1 MRNPRDSQY
10 ISALFKV
17 CGNVERI
24 GNHAMNIC
32 GYTKLI
38 EKQGIVFSQEVG
50 VEIDEMQKVCIKAL
64 DFLNEI
70 HHNQED
76 NNQDVKAIEKI
87 EQQID
92 DMTDD
97 YR

>member
-1 MRNPRDSQY
+1 M
-10 ISALFKV
+10 
-17 CGNVERI
+17 
-24 GNHAMNIC
+24 
-32 GYTKLI
+32 
-38 EKQGIVFSQEVG
+38 
-50 VEIDEMQKVCIKAL
+50 EIDEMQKVCIKAL

-97 YR
+97 YRQKQLVRMQKGTCSEEGCIIYSEMLTDFERIGDHILNIGQEMGLGKVGA